1 MAAGLLYPTAGRT
14 PNLSTS
20 FLRPLRRGLLVVVA
34 GLAMSACDEK
44 LSDITG
50 PTPNLQPTLSSI
62 QREVFS
68 QSCTS
73 CHTNVGRTPAAGLN
87 LTDGNAFTALVGT
100 PSPIKAGAVRVVPG
114 DPANSYLV
122 QKLEGAPGISGVRMP
137 RANTPLTDGQ
147 ILVIRR
153 WIELGAQNN

>member
-1 MAAGLLYPTAGRT
+1 M
-14 PNLSTS
+14 STTLIRS
-20 FLRPLRRGLLVVVA
+20 LRRGLFIAVA
-34 GLAMSACDEK
+34 SVAMGACDEK
-44 LSDITG
+44 LSDLTG

-68 QSCTS
+68 PTCSS

-87 LTDGNAFTALVGT
+87 LTDGSAFASLVGA

-114 DPANSYLV
+114 DPANSYLI

-137 RANTPLTDGQ
+137 RNNLTPLTDGQ
-147 ILVIRR
+147 MLVIRR
-153 WIELGAQNN
+153 WIELGAPNN